1 MQEKP
6 KESECPQDRG
16 VVPAAGSATTTW
28 PMTATESVAGADKIF
43 FWNLDANSSWPSAS
57 GLIEPTSAEG
67 LSLLSALVP
76 GSAIRQ
82 QPQSQPQQRRQSISP
97 QHQQFL
103 AA

>member
-82 QPQSQPQQRRQSISP
+82 QRKPHPRCPR
-97 QHQQFL
+97 
-103 AA
+103 